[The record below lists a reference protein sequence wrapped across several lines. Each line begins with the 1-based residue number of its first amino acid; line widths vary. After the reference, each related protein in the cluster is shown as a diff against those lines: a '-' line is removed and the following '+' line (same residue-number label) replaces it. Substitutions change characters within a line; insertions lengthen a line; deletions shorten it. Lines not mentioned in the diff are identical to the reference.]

1 MRRRFHRVYD
11 IALTVSS
18 CLRSGT
24 EVTVVWP
31 VSTPQGTVDPSRA
44 MALTPGGGRS
54 GSIDPSADA
63 AIADEA
69 HSRRVSR
76 LITASTVGIG
86 SGAALTTGEIACAVA
101 SGDALPAELWD
112 RLLARE
118 PVALLSRLDGRDI
131 AETVLVSDDE
141 ADEAV
146 AAALTGILAEGRSA
160 VTVLPQGIVTVLV
173 PVPVL
178 VIAGAGPIA
187 EHLARL
193 ASDIGWIVRSSTDP
207 EAAAGMVTG
216 LSAIDSLVVTM
227 HDDED
232 AGPVLFTALRSP
244 VGYIGSLGGR
254 ARQEARRDWL
264 VGRGINDISRIHGPA
279 GLDIGGTS
287 PAHSAVAILAEA
299 ISAHSGRND
308 T

>member
-1 MRRRFHRVYD
+1 
-11 IALTVSS
+11 
-18 CLRSGT
+18 
-24 EVTVVWP
+24 
-31 VSTPQGTVDPSRA
+31 
-44 MALTPGGGRS
+44 
-54 GSIDPSADA
+54 
-63 AIADEA
+63 
-69 HSRRVSR
+69 
-76 LITASTVGIG
+76 
-86 SGAALTTGEIACAVA
+86 
-101 SGDALPAELWD
+101 
-112 RLLARE
+112 
-118 PVALLSRLDGRDI
+118 
-131 AETVLVSDDE
+131 
-141 ADEAV
+141 
-146 AAALTGILAEGRSA
+146 
-160 VTVLPQGIVTVLV
+160 
-173 PVPVL
+173 
-178 VIAGAGPIA
+178 
-187 EHLARL
+187 
-193 ASDIGWIVRSSTDP
+193 
-207 EAAAGMVTG
+207 MVTG

>member
-1 MRRRFHRVYD
+1 MYD
-11 IALTVSS
+11 IELTVSS
-18 CLRSGT
+18 CLRAGT

-31 VSTPQGTVDPSRA
+31 VSTPQSAVDPSRA

-63 AIADEA
+63 ALADEA
-69 HSRRVSR
+69 RSRRGAR
-76 LITASTVGIG
+76 LITASTVGPG
-86 SGAALTTGEIACAVA
+86 SGATLSAGEIACAVA
-101 SGDALPAELWD
+101 TGDSLPGELWE
-112 RLLARE
+112 RLEARE

-131 AETVLVSDDE
+131 VETRVVSDEDGDE
-141 ADEAV
+141 VIAAAV
-146 AAALTGILAEGRSA
+146 AGILAEGRSA
-160 VTVLPQGIVTVLV
+160 VTVLPQGIITVLV

-193 ASDIGWIVRSSTDP
+193 ATDIGWTVRTAL
-207 EAAAGMVTG
+207 EAQAASQLVSG
-216 LSAIDSLVVTM
+216 LSTIDSLVVTM

-244 VGYIGSLGGR
+244 VGYIGALGGR

-264 VGRGINDISRIHGPA
+264 VGRGINDVSRIHGPA

-299 ISAHSGRND
+299 ISAHSRGEDR
-308 T
+308 